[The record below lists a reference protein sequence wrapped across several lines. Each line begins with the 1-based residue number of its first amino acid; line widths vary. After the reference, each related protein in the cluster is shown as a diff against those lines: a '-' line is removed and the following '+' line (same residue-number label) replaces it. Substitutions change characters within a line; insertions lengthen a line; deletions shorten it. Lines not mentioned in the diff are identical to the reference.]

1 MGYERPFD
9 VPDRRRITYSGA
21 VLYGVCVAGR
31 YDGDDEMMEKV
42 LGFFKK
48 HEKKYKL
55 KGLDKYVI
63 FSISLLIIYTIAEF
77 VTATV
82 TGVEK
87 STLTL
92 AVFGFF
98 GAPELVGCAL
108 IKIFKLKRG
117 ESE

>member
-1 MGYERPFD
+1 M
-9 VPDRRRITYSGA
+9 T
-21 VLYGVCVAGR
+21 
-31 YDGDDEMMEKV
+31 EKI

-63 FSISLLIIYTIAEF
+63 FSISLLIIYTITEF

-98 GAPELVGCAL
+98 GAPEIIGCAL
-108 IKIFKLKRG
+108 IKIFKIKKG
-117 ESE
+117 GTENED